1 MDDSRL
7 YYVWMV
13 GVVAATAFLIA
24 VANQIVTQPTVQLG
38 MIIASAVLF
47 LGPLLY
53 EPRLQAIGWRA
64 GWDGRTDERKE
75 LILFRTGWY
84 AYHLLA
90 TVVLVYVFVNGATE
104 FTIPEEG
111 LGLTF
116 VAIFTGYWLIAW
128 WQSKVI

>member
-1 MDDSRL
+1 MDDTRL
-7 YYVWMV
+7 YYFWM
-13 GVVAATAFLIA
+13 GVVVSATALLVA
-24 VANQIVTQPTVQLG
+24 VASQIVTHPTAQLG
-38 MIIASAVLF
+38 MILASVVLI

-90 TVVLVYVFVNGATE
+90 AVVLVYVLVNGATE
-104 FTIPEEG
+104 FTIPEGG
-111 LGLTF
+111 LGLVF

-128 WQSKVI
+128 WQSTVI